1 MTDAKINYVGPRPGL
16 LDFKAPRTPPWRR
29 LPLGLLLVV
38 VLPTLLAAVYFLL
51 IATPRY
57 VSESHFI
64 VRSGSQNQPSSL
76 GVALQSVGLSA
87 SQTDAFAVLEYIASR
102 DGLEALQGRFDLP
115 AIYGPAGADP
125 LSRWPR
131 FWEKSSDEALYKGF
145 QRFMTVGYNGST
157 GISVLRVE
165 AFRARDAQALNEAL
179 LAGGEA
185 LINRLNERAAADAI
199 VEAARTRDEAQA
211 RVASAQLALT
221 AFRNREQ
228 YLDPT
233 RAAAESSQLIGGLLA
248 SVAQLKAERSQLA
261 AEAPNSPQLPV
272 LTARINAFE
281 RQIAEE
287 RAKIAG
293 QSDSLAPKVAT
304 YEELTMQREFADRE
318 LAQATARLT
327 SAEQEA
333 RRQKLYLERI
343 VNPSLPDSP
352 TRPRRWYAV
361 LTVLLST
368 LLAYGVGWL
377 LWAGVREHRQP

>member
-87 SQTDAFAVLEYIASR
+87 SQTDAFAVLEYISSR

-211 RVASAQLALT
+211 RLASAQLALT

>member
-211 RVASAQLALT
+211 RLASAQLALT

>member
-38 VLPTLLAAVYFLL
+38 VLPTLLAAIYFLL

-87 SQTDAFAVLEYIASR
+87 SQTDAFAVLEYISSR
-102 DGLEALQGRFDLP
+102 DGLETLQGRFDLP

-131 FWEKSSDEALYKGF
+131 FWEKSSDEGLYKGF
-145 QRFMTVGYNGST
+145 RRFMTVGYNGST

-211 RVASAQLALT
+211 RVAAAQLALT

-272 LTARINAFE
+272 LNARINAFE

-318 LAQATARLT
+318 LAQATARLA

-352 TRPRRWYAV
+352 TQPRRWYAV
-361 LTVLLST
+361 LTVLMST